1 MFRWYYFPIGWFF
14 SWFLSRSFSG
24 VLSSTNTH
32 QLGICMT
39 QLEGLI
45 FFPYFFFVKRHPSTI
60 EAKKRPN
67 KKWSCKMVG
76 KQNSSWAFSLLC
88 FFCLHY
94 LPQKMHSAT
103 SLLSTPF
110 VHCGLLAGPGS
121 VRQISKMVKTCLIS
135 TWVIWK
141 MRNLGISERNRD
153 IDIFLIPAKVVV
165 ALVA

>member
-1 MFRWYYFPIGWFF
+1 
-14 SWFLSRSFSG
+14 
-24 VLSSTNTH
+24 
-32 QLGICMT
+32 
-39 QLEGLI
+39 
-45 FFPYFFFVKRHPSTI
+45 
-60 EAKKRPN
+60 
-67 KKWSCKMVG
+67 
-76 KQNSSWAFSLLC
+76 
-88 FFCLHY
+88 
-94 LPQKMHSAT
+94 MHSAT

-153 IDIFLIPAKVVV
+153 IDIFLIPAKAVV